1 MEPNIQ
7 EVANRIKWLREDLG
21 LSQQD
26 MAEATERSL
35 EEYALQESG
44 QQDLSFTFLYK
55 CAEKLGVDVVELLT
69 GENPH
74 LCGYSLVRA
83 ADGLSIKRRAGFEY
97 LHKAP
102 CFKDKLAEPF
112 QVTAPYLA
120 DEQGKPIHLSRH
132 EGQEI
137 DYVLEGRM
145 RFAFEDHEEVLDPGD
160 MVMYDSGRPP
170 GMIAI
175 DGAPCRFL
183 AIVLRPSGPAII

>member
-55 CAEKLGVDVVELLT
+55 CAEKLGVVVVELRT

-74 LCGYSLVRA
+74 QCGYSLVRA

-102 CFKDKLAEPF
+102 CFKGKLAEPF

-160 MVMYDSGRPP
+160 MVMYDSGRPH